1 MSPKKITTPI
11 KPPEISSITHE
22 ENEEIHNKL
31 SKLEDQLNDLS
42 ARSITSNEVVNTQ
55 RKIQRDDGTN
65 GKKMDMEQMEKM
77 EKWNKW
83 KIRWM
88 KIGIKWKRRWMN

>member
-31 SKLEDQLNDLS
+31 SKLEEQLNELS
-42 ARSITSNEVVNTQ
+42 AISITRDELEKSQ
-55 RKIQRDDGTN
+55 IQI
-65 GKKMDMEQMEKM
+65 Q
-77 EKWNKW
+77 
-83 KIRWM
+83 
-88 KIGIKWKRRWMN
+88 